1 MEEPVQIK
9 GMDSWNQFFK
19 SGKVEDY
26 LQYVSQQ
33 SSLQQDTEIS
43 YHKAVEHDIHG
54 TQTMLQ
60 QDLGGN
66 ECCSPNDYDHKGNQ
80 MK

>member
-9 GMDSWNQFFK
+9 GMDSWNQFLK

-43 YHKAVEHDIHG
+43 SWGGASSHAGFDTGNRYDIE
-54 TQTMLQ
+54 T
-60 QDLGGN
+60 DA
-66 ECCSPNDYDHKGNQ
+66 YR
-80 MK
+80 

>member
-26 LQYVSQQ
+26 LQYVSQR
-33 SSLQQDTEIS
+33 SSIQQDTGIS
-43 YHKAVEHDIHG
+43 SW
-54 TQTMLQ
+54 
-60 QDLGGN
+60 GGVG
-66 ECCSPNDYDHKGNQ
+66 SRAGFDTGNRYNIETDAYR
-80 MK
+80 